1 MKTKLIIIA
10 VSVFMLSA
18 IYAIAQQKNVSKA
31 DSTNVSAKRGYNFVD
46 KNNDGI
52 CDNWQSS
59 KTNRTVNGK
68 NFVDNN
74 KDGICDNRPVSN
86 NAKTAKGRNFVDK
99 NNDGIC
105 DNRQGNNSGN
115 CCGKG
120 YGCGNGKCN
129 GKGNQH
135 RHGWKRGNK

>member
-18 IYAIAQQKNVSKA
+18 IYAFAQKKNVSKS

-46 KNNDGI
+46 KNKDGI

-59 KTNRTVNGK
+59 KPNRTVNGK
-68 NFVDNN
+68 NFVDKN
-74 KDGICDNRPVSN
+74 KDGICDNRQVSKN
-86 NAKTAKGRNFVDK
+86 NQSGKGRNFVDK

-105 DNRQGNNSGN
+105 DNRQGNNSWN

-120 YGCGNGKCN
+120 YCH
-129 GKGNQH
+129 GKGNGNGYQH
-135 RHGWKRGNK
+135 RHGWRNANQ